1 MLFDKETA
9 RYFTDDL
16 HNSKSVSNLQYFA
29 DVESQFKKY
38 VPATFFSNFQKGLG
52 NLKFNNLYQF
62 NQYPM
67 QEFFNQFSFLKEEIE
82 RYKKLKYTIVLQSS
96 SKTELKKL
104 STILDE
110 YDIKVDNS
118 NESEICKGT
127 VNLVEGNLRHG
138 FHFVD
143 ENLVFIT
150 EYEIFKKK
158 IKTQIQKTKY

>member
-1 MLFDKETA
+1 MYQRLSF
-9 RYFTDDL
+9 
-16 HNSKSVSNLQYFA
+16 Q
-29 DVESQFKKY
+29 
-38 VPATFFSNFQKGLG
+38 NFQKGLG

-127 VNLVEGNLRHG
+127 VNLVEGNL
-138 FHFVD
+138 VM
-143 ENLVFIT
+143 VFILWMRILYSSLNMKYSKRRLNANI
-150 EYEIFKKK
+150 EDKIFSNAERLKDYSELQKETMLF
-158 IKTQIQKTKY
+158 IKFMGLVNI

>member
-1 MLFDKETA
+1 
-9 RYFTDDL
+9 
-16 HNSKSVSNLQYFA
+16 
-29 DVESQFKKY
+29 
-38 VPATFFSNFQKGLG
+38 
-52 NLKFNNLYQF
+52 
-62 NQYPM
+62 M

-118 NESEICKGT
+118 NESKICKGT

-138 FHFVD
+138 FH
-143 ENLVFIT
+143 L
-150 EYEIFKKK
+150 
-158 IKTQIQKTKY
+158 